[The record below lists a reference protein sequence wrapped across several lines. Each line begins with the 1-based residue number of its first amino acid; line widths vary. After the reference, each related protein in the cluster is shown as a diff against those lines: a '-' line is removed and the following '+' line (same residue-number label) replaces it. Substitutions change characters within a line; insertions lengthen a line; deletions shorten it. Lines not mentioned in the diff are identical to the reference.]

1 HIMKVL
7 ILLSLLA
14 CLHVSVTSAASNLV
28 CYYNSA
34 SYIREGLGKLQNPD
48 LELALQFCSHL
59 VYGYL
64 GIRGDN
70 YQAYSLNENLDVYK
84 HQFDEVTSLKRK
96 YPHLKVLLS
105 VGGDQD
111 NDADHPDK
119 YIELIEGG
127 KLRQSGF
134 IQTAYSLVKNHNFDG
149 LDLAYQFPR
158 NKPRKVHSGLGETWK
173 SFKKLFT
180 GDFVV
185 DTNAALHK
193 EQFTAF
199 VRDVKDALRSDGL
212 MLSLTVLPNVNSTWY
227 FDAPAIANRVDFI
240 NLGTFDFLTPARN
253 PEEADYTSPLYEINS
268 QDRLGHYNVHF
279 QMEHWLLQRVPANK
293 LNIGIASYGRAW
305 KLTLD
310 SDSVEQPV
318 VHNTNGPARPGPQTK
333 TEGMLNWAEICKLL
347 PNPSNTNGKGAD
359 APIKRVSDPSKRLG
373 SFAYRVADSDGAH
386 GLWVSYDDPDTAAS
400 KAQYVKAKQ
409 LGGVALFDLT
419 QDDFRGQCT
428 GDRFPMLRA
437 IKYRLL

>member
-1 HIMKVL
+1 MKLLVL
-7 ILLSLLA
+7 CSILA
-14 CLHVSVTSAASNLV
+14 TLHVSVTNAASNLV

-111 NDADHPDK
+111 IDADHPDK
-119 YIELIEGG
+119 YIELLEGG
-127 KLRQSGF
+127 KVRQAGF

-149 LDLAYQFPR
+149 LDLSYQFPR
-158 NKPRKVHSGLGETWK
+158 NKPRKVHTGLGATWK

-199 VRDVKDALRSDGL
+199 VRDVKDSLRADGL
-212 MLSLTVLPNVNSTWY
+212 LLSLTVLPNVNSTWY
-227 FDAPAIANRVDFI
+227 FDAPALNSLVDFV
-240 NLGTFDFLTPARN
+240 NLAAFDFLTPARN
-253 PEEADYTSPLYEINS
+253 PEEADYTAPIYDAGS
-268 QDRLGHYNVHF
+268 QNRLGHYNVDF
-279 QMEHWLLQRVPANK
+279 QVQYWLQQQFPSNK
-293 LNIGIASYGRAW
+293 LNLGVASYGNAW
-305 KLTLD
+305 KLTAE
-310 SDSVEQPV
+310 SGIEGTPV
-318 VHNTNGPARPGPQTK
+318 VANTEGPAPEGLQSQKPGLLSYP
-333 TEGMLNWAEICKLL
+333 EICSKL
-347 PNPSNTNGKGAD
+347 PNANNQHLKGND
-359 APIKRVSDPSKRLG
+359 SPLRRVSDPTKRFG
-373 SFAYRVADSDGAH
+373 NFAFRAVQDGVTE
-386 GLWVSYDDPDTAAS
+386 GLWISYNDLESAS
-400 KAQYVKAKQ
+400 NRADYARAKN
-409 LGGVALFDLT
+409 LGGVAFFDLSY
-419 QDDFRGQCT
+419 DDFRGLCT
-428 GDRFPMLRA
+428 NDKYPMLRA
-437 IKYRLL
+437 IKYRL